1 MTNISLDLSG
11 KIDSTTVEVCEKV
24 SACAASMEIPFF
36 VVGAAAR
43 DLILTEGYGVRI
55 SRMTQD
61 IDFAIQVSN
70 WKQYESLMSKMLS
83 IGDFE
88 KTRMTHRLSYQ
99 KRCMLDL
106 VPFGSLAGKDHSITF
121 PPPGDTK
128 MTVLGFDDAHRHAQL
143 IRLRAKP
150 VLEIPF
156 ASLRGLVILKLI
168 SWNDDP
174 VRRGKDAQD
183 VDLILRHYA
192 DAGNHD
198 RLILEHADLYEI
210 EGMDY
215 LHAGVRFLGRDIAA
229 IASSET
235 KKALLEILDCETDI
249 NGSLRLVEDM
259 LKGKISGDEGFE
271 ETLKL
276 VSSLRGGIKD
286 GTAHQKLFK

>member
-11 KIDSTTVEVCEKV
+11 KIDGITIEVCEKV
-24 SACAASMEIPFF
+24 SACTASMKIPFF
-36 VVGAAAR
+36 VVGATAR

-61 IDFAIQVSN
+61 IDFAVQVPD
-70 WKQYESLMSKMLS
+70 WKQYESLMTKLLS
-83 IGDFE
+83 TGDFE
-88 KTRMTHRLSYQ
+88 KTRMTHQLSYR
-99 KRCMLDL
+99 KRRLLDI

-143 IRLRAKP
+143 VRLRAKP
-150 VLEIPF
+150 ALEIPF
-156 ASLRGLVILKLI
+156 ASLSGLVILKII

-183 VDLILRHYA
+183 IDLILRHYA

-198 RLILEHADLYEI
+198 RLIRELADLYEI

-215 LHAGVRFLGRDIAA
+215 LHAGVRLLGRDIAA

-235 KKALLEILDCETDI
+235 KKALLEILDRETRTI
-249 NGSLRLVEDM
+249 GSCRLVEDM
-259 LKGKISGDEGFE
+259 LKGKITGDESFE

-276 VSSLRGGIKD
+276 VESLRGGMKD
-286 GTAHQKLFK
+286 RTVS